1 MTYYCAP
8 SEANKRVGFVAS
20 CFDLLHA
27 GHCLMLQ
34 DAKKQCDWLIAGL
47 HIDPSTERNYKNKP
61 VQSLDERRIQLES
74 IKYVDQIELYKTEK
88 DLLFILEKIKPNVRV
103 LGSDYKKK
111 NFTGMELGMELGI
124 EVYYHERNHNWSTT
138 DLRIRI
144 QRDNGLINTA
154 GAAWGDNN

>member
-1 MTYYCAP
+1 MAHYCAP
-8 SEANKRVGFVAS
+8 RLTDSRIGFVAS

-27 GHCLMLQ
+27 GHCLMLE
-34 DAKKQCDWLIAGL
+34 DAKKQCDWLVVAL
-47 HIDPSTERNYKNKP
+47 QVDPSRERRSKNKP

-74 IKYVDQIELYKTEK
+74 IKYVDQIEIYETEE
-88 DLLFILEKIKPNVRV
+88 DLLFLLGQIKPHVRI
-103 LGSDYKKK
+103 LGGDYKNK
-111 NFTGMELGMELGI
+111 NFTGMELDA

-154 GAAWGDNN
+154 GAAWGDNK